1 MKANTIREFIILDYI
16 KKNFNMDH
24 MEIEILTGL
33 DQIKVTDFQGSSMV
47 FGYDL
52 YKGVVEV
59 EER

>member
-1 MKANTIREFIILDYI
+1 MKANTVREFIILDYI

-24 MEIEILTGL
+24 MEVEILTGL
-33 DQIKVTDFQGSSMV
+33 DQIKVTDLQGSSMV

-59 EER
+59 EE